1 MKPYT
6 IPHMS
11 SAVRD
16 LTALARSTKHRAFVA
31 YKKVRYPLSM
41 RLEPAHR
48 ALYQRFPYRY
58 RPEDF
63 PGMDLGAKARA
74 GTPTRTPVDRVIYTF
89 WTGDNELTPNR
100 RRSLDAMRRLNEPA
114 GVRV

>member
-48 ALYQRFPYRY
+48 AL
-58 RPEDF
+58 
-63 PGMDLGAKARA
+63 
-74 GTPTRTPVDRVIYTF
+74 
-89 WTGDNELTPNR
+89 
-100 RRSLDAMRRLNEPA
+100 
-114 GVRV
+114 